1 MSSSV
6 SLSIV
11 GVYLPTANNSLNLYK
26 EWVQELEN
34 LMYALQTDGP
44 VLVMG
49 DIDLMNCTGH
59 FAISLS
65 DLAKGPMYTYFSGK
79 NSTTVDYCLIDCW
92 AAHLVTRC
100 MFRSYKIG

>member
-6 SLSIV
+6 SLSIG

-26 EWVQELEN
+26 EWVQELEI
-34 LMYALQTDGP
+34 LIYALQTDGP

-65 DLAKGPMYTYFSGK
+65 DLAKGPMHVYLFQWKKTAQQW
-79 NSTTVDYCLIDCW
+79 TTASLTVGPPTW
-92 AAHLVTRC
+92 
-100 MFRSYKIG
+100 